1 MIEEVYGMGASTT
14 NDFQYTSLIVS
25 IIVILSM
32 IILAK
37 HRKSARLFYMSMIF
51 GWLPGIIY
59 YTIVLFF
66 NNDFIEL
73 YGYSLSH
80 SSSILR
86 MYQYFIFG
94 GWFVFDA
101 VDISIKDIF
110 EKIKLYK
117 IEKIRKEN
125 KEWEGDTYE

>member
-1 MIEEVYGMGASTT
+1 
-14 NDFQYTSLIVS
+14 
-25 IIVILSM
+25 
-32 IILAK
+32 
-37 HRKSARLFYMSMIF
+37 
-51 GWLPGIIY
+51 
-59 YTIVLFF
+59 
-66 NNDFIEL
+66 
-73 YGYSLSH
+73 
-80 SSSILR
+80 

-101 VDISIKDIF
+101 IDISIKDIS